1 MRLVKF
7 LALAGLA
14 SRRKAADLVKQGKV
28 QINGRFVLNLSYQ
41 VDPERDQVLVE
52 GKEVKLP
59 PKVYYLF
66 YKPRGYLTSLYDPHH
81 RKTIAEFLRELP
93 YRVFPVGRLD
103 KDSEGLLL
111 LTNDGDLANLL
122 LHPRFEMVRTYH
134 VWVDKAFSSL
144 QIKKVLEEGV
154 EVEGKIVKPL
164 NFRLIKKDNHYFVY
178 EVKLKEG
185 RKREVRRIVKSM
197 SGNVKRLLRV
207 GYGPLT
213 LGNLKP
219 GEIVE
224 LKGKELEKL
233 LAFVGQIKNSK
244 TLAKTSSGEST

>member
-7 LALAGLA
+7 LAFAGLA
-14 SRRKAADLVKQGKV
+14 SRRKASDLVKQGKV
-28 QINGRFVLNLSYQ
+28 QINGRVVFDLSYQ
-41 VDPERDQVLVE
+41 VDPEKDRVFVE

-81 RKTIAEFLRELP
+81 RRTIAEFLRKLP

-122 LHPRFEMVRTYH
+122 LHPRFEVIRTYH
-134 VWVDKAFSSL
+134 VWVDRAFSSS
-144 QIKKVLEEGV
+144 QIEKVLKEGV
-154 EVEGKIVKPL
+154 VVEGKIVKPL
-164 NFRLIKKDNHYFVY
+164 HFRLIRRDNRYFVY

-207 GYGPLT
+207 AYGPLT

-219 GEIVE
+219 GQIVE

-233 LAFVGQIKNSK
+233 LAFIDQIKNSK

>member
-28 QINGRFVLNLSYQ
+28 QINGRLVLDLSYQ
-41 VDPERDQVLVE
+41 VDPEKDQVLVE

-81 RKTIAEFLRELP
+81 RKTIAEFLRKLP

-122 LHPRFEMVRTYH
+122 LHPKFEVVRTYH
-134 VWVDKAFSSL
+134 VWVDKAFSSS
-144 QIKKVLEEGV
+144 QIEKVLKEGV

-164 NFRLIKKDNHYFVY
+164 NFKLIKKDNRYFVY

-197 SGNVKRLLRV
+197 SRNVKRLLRV

-224 LKGKELEKL
+224 LKGKEFEKL
-233 LAFVGQIKNSK
+233 LSFVAQIKNSK